1 MLHLRKVCP
10 PLSHEPRQVQLDWD
24 TEDEIWVATVPVLP
38 GCSAH
43 GETQEE
49 ALREINEAIT
59 CYLEAELGVDASF
72 VPPVPDIATLKKAS
86 KVLNKTEVARLLGLE
101 PRTPQTR
108 MALALPPLKKIAATS
123 PPPPSTAPR
132 SA

>member
-1 MLHLRKVCP
+1 MKTYHY
-10 PLSHEPRQVQLDWD
+10 QIQLDWD

-86 KVLNKTEVARLLGLE
+86 KVLNKTQVAHLLGIE
-101 PRTPQTR
+101 PRTLNARIRNNTPFR
-108 MALALPPLKKIAATS
+108 PGEAEKLRDELAKHSVVLV
-123 PPPPSTAPR
+123 
-132 SA
+132 

>member
-1 MLHLRKVCP
+1 MKAYHY
-10 PLSHEPRQVQLDWD
+10 QIQLDWD
-24 TEDEIWVATVPVLP
+24 TEDEIWIATVPVLP

-59 CYLEAELGVDASF
+59 RYLEAELGANTSF

-86 KVLNKTEVARLLGLE
+86 KVLNKTQVAHLLGIE
-101 PRTPQTR
+101 PRTLNARIRNNTPFR
-108 MALALPPLKKIAATS
+108 PGEAEKLRDELAKHSVVLV
-123 PPPPSTAPR
+123 
-132 SA
+132 